1 MILSLLPKQNPLP
14 ELLGTAAFEGLASVR
29 CSWAA
34 QAGSLEDPNLV
45 KPWCC
50 FLMFPGDSY
59 CITHLCTLFRIIEA
73 TCKLG
78 PNLPAKQRTANPTIR
93 IRRKQCLHDVHPL
106 S

>member
-50 FLMFPGDSY
+50 FLMFPG
-59 CITHLCTLFRIIEA
+59 
-73 TCKLG
+73 
-78 PNLPAKQRTANPTIR
+78 TAIALLTV
-93 IRRKQCLHDVHPL
+93 VHCFALLKPRA